1 MLIAANG
8 VWFWWT
14 LAFLIWLAIAFW
26 PVVAAAV
33 TPGRGRRLGGS
44 CLRHGEQ
51 NQMAGGGRGENQTEF
66 ERSLD
71 RWVSGQRHHAS
82 RN

>member
-8 VWFWWT
+8 VWLWWT

-33 TPGRGRRLGGS
+33 TPGRGRRP
-44 CLRHGEQ
+44 R
-51 NQMAGGGRGENQTEF
+51 RI
-66 ERSLD
+66 
-71 RWVSGQRHHAS
+71 
-82 RN
+82 